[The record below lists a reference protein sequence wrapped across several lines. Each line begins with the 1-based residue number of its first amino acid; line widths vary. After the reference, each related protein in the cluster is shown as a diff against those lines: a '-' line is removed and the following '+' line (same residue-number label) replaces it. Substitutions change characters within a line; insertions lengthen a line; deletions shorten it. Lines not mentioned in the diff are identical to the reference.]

1 MQGVFSCCGS
11 AGGRRLLRAA
21 AMAVAGMTAGAAGG
35 GGATTGAASSS
46 CPWIGSTA
54 PTYQRVEEVMA
65 NMTLANEEDLVYGG
79 AGSYVG
85 NIEAIPSLCIPS
97 INLQDGPLGVGDQ
110 LQGVTQMPGAVAAAS
125 TWDPSLEQ
133 QYGAVVGSED
143 AGKGVNVDLG
153 PTINIVRDPRWGRA
167 FESMSEDPYLA
178 GQLGAAEIRGV
189 QSQGVL
195 AQVKHLG
202 VYNQETNRNTPSD
215 NAIIDP
221 R

>member
-21 AMAVAGMTAGAAGG
+21 AMAVAGMTAGAAVVVGP
-35 GGATTGAASSS
+35 TTGAASSS

-54 PTYQRVEEVMA
+54 PTHQRVEEVMA

-110 LQGVTQMPGAVAAAS
+110 LQGVTQMRRFIAA
-125 TWDPSLEQ
+125 
-133 QYGAVVGSED
+133 
-143 AGKGVNVDLG
+143 
-153 PTINIVRDPRWGRA
+153 WGRV
-167 FESMSEDPYLA
+167 
-178 GQLGAAEIRGV
+178 GRRGASSSG
-189 QSQGVL
+189 G
-195 AQVKHLG
+195 
-202 VYNQETNRNTPSD
+202 
-215 NAIIDP
+215 
-221 R
+221 